1 MSNSLQIEFINS
13 PHGVYFPGQIVD
25 GRVVLNS
32 EETIK
37 ARFLKVCIH
46 GSAETHWSE
55 SERRSRTNSE
65 GKFENFTEHV
75 KFASKI
81 DYLNAETVVWTC
93 ADGSNKLPRGM
104 HIFEFKFQ
112 LPIGLP
118 PSFEG
123 FHGHI
128 RYSIHVELDRVWS
141 WNKKT
146 KKCFSVIPIF
156 DLNQIPSAI
165 NPMVNTISKN
175 MGLVFKKG
183 LISMTVNLPKRGFV
197 AGESIQILAN
207 IQNQTKLEIIQI
219 RAKLMQLS
227 TYQAARGHHFAKK
240 HEDKQVAETRQQLHI
255 CGKAAQQL
263 ALNLRVPA
271 CVPSFT
277 NCPILSVEYFLSV
290 KIDVNKLMG
299 STLKCEFPIIIGTMP
314 VVGPLATQVIPVA
327 ATQMVPGYPVAQEA
341 APSAPSAPPSYPSA
355 PLPSAPEAYS
365 QNPPS
370 YEEATGNTVKGE
382 DFGAFAPRYPV
393 FNNLPLPTAPPM
405 EKM

>member
-65 GKFENFTEHV
+65 GKYENFTEHV

-93 ADGSNKLPRGM
+93 AD
-104 HIFEFKFQ
+104 
-112 LPIGLP
+112 
-118 PSFEG
+118 
-123 FHGHI
+123 
-128 RYSIHVELDRVWS
+128 
-141 WNKKT
+141 
-146 KKCFSVIPIF
+146 VIPIF

-183 LISMTVNLPKRGFV
+183 LISMTANLPKRGFV

-255 CGKAAQQL
+255 CGKAVQQL

-355 PLPSAPEAYS
+355 PLPSAPEVYS

-393 FNNLPLPTAPPM
+393 FNNLPTPTAPPM